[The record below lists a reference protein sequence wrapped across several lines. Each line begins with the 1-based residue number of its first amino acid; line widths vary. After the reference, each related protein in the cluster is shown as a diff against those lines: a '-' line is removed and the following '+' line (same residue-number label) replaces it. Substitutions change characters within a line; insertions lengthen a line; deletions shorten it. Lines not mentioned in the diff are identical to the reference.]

1 MIPELMGEE
10 GRMFLSRD
18 EVPVEKTR
26 ESRKTR
32 HKVVNGVRL
41 IQALGI

>member
-18 EVPVEKTR
+18 EIPVEKR

-41 IQALGI
+41 IQALGF